1 MNQQVFHTLEPIW
14 QPDSKIL
21 ILGSMPSPKSREIGF
36 YYGHPQNRF
45 WKVLPA
51 IFGEDELPTI
61 EAKTDFLIRHQIAL
75 WDVLASCTIRGA
87 DDASIRDAK
96 PNDLSLILDHAPIK
110 AIFCTGKR
118 ALFPLRKTLRTEYQ
132 AQSHRSALYQSGEL
146 PHGDRK
152 TDGRLRG
159 HQNNL
164 INID

>member
-118 ALFPLRKTLRTEYQ
+118 ALSLYEKLCEPNAKRKAIGLPSTSPANCRMGIEKLMAAYAAIRT
-132 AQSHRSALYQSGEL
+132 
-146 PHGDRK
+146 
-152 TDGRLRG
+152 
-159 HQNNL
+159 
-164 INID
+164 I

>member
-51 IFGEDELPTI
+51 IFGEDELPTV

-96 PNDLSLILDHAPIK
+96 PNDLSLILDHAPIN

-118 ALFPLRKTLRTEYQ
+118 ALSLYEKLCEPTTKRK
-132 AQSHRSALYQSGEL
+132 AIGL
-146 PHGDRK
+146 PSTSPANCRMGIEKLMAAYAAIREV
-152 TDGRLRG
+152 
-159 HQNNL
+159 
-164 INID
+164 

>member
-14 QPDSKIL
+14 RPDSKIL

-51 IFGEDELPTI
+51 IFEEDELPTI

-75 WDVLASCTIRGA
+75 WDVLSSCTIRGA
-87 DDASIRDAK
+87 DDASIRNAI
-96 PNDLSLILDHAPIK
+96 PNDLSLILDHAPIE

-118 ALFPLRKTLRTEYQ
+118 ALSLYEKLCEPNTKRKAIGLPSTSPANCRMGIEKLMAAYAAIRT
-132 AQSHRSALYQSGEL
+132 
-146 PHGDRK
+146 
-152 TDGRLRG
+152 
-159 HQNNL
+159 
-164 INID
+164 I